1 MALYWQ
7 EKSTLLTN
15 ENERIDNPNE
25 DYKGRWRTQDEKMR
39 WVTTKTNNGPNFH

>member
-25 DYKGRWRTQDEKMR
+25 DCKGRWRTQDEKNALSHYKNKQ
-39 WVTTKTNNGPNFH
+39 WA